1 MFPYPRSMAEFRQQR
16 RANRRLLGRPN
27 PWLMFLDDF
36 RARRGQ
42 EYVKRPNQL
51 VKDASI
57 EWRTMKFMQRR
68 AFAYRF

>member
-1 MFPYPRSMAEFRQQR
+1 MFPYPRTMAEFRQQR
-16 RANRRLLGRPN
+16 RANRRLN

-57 EWRTMKFMQRR
+57 EWRTMTFMQRR